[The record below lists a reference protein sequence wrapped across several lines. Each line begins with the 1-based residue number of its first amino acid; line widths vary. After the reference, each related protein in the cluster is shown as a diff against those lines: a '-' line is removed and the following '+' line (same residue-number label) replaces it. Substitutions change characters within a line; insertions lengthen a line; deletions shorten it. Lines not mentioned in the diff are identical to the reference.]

1 MQPIVIVDA
10 YQGNETR
17 MTPSHGGRLQSMFSK
32 PLVFLLV
39 VIIAGAGAAGA
50 LAQAL
55 GPAGPSPASGQS
67 SVIAQGVIAVPDSP
81 QRWQVSTYT
90 TEPDPEPHLV
100 AYPSFVLARSTPL
113 LITDVD
119 SGHQTRLA
127 AGEAAFLYPG
137 QSVSLTTFGPPDGFI
152 FIELTD
158 PDAFSI
164 GGDVLMGE
172 PFQPLTGMRDLD
184 LIRSRVNAGETVDI
198 PAGAGRLVVVGL
210 NGDVTANDVT
220 ILPGDIAEFD
230 GGISI
235 TGNTDGSEVV
245 TAYIGAVVSFGDE
258 PAASPATPAQ
268 ATPEPTEEP
277 TEAPTE
283 IPATPEPT
291 EEPTEVPTEIP
302 VTEEVVAPSTP
313 ADEDVV
319 AEGTPAAETDACVP
333 PGGTPVA
340 QADGPPFALVDI
352 EGDTGVDSD
361 GDYLSDAR
369 EEYYGTDPLNAD
381 SDGDGIN
388 DSRELVDFGTDPLNA
403 DTDDDGVNDY
413 NEIFLFGSDPLNLD
427 TDCDLLYD
435 GGELIYGSD
444 MLNPDTDD
452 DGISDG
458 DEVYFTLT
466 DPTNPDTDGDGYP
479 DGEEVDNGSDP
490 LDPNDP
496 TPGGKPAA

>member
-1 MQPIVIVDA
+1 M
-10 YQGNETR
+10 QGNEFR
-17 MTPSHGGRLQSMFSK
+17 MTTPHAGRLRSL
-32 PLVFLLV
+32 PPRAIVVLLALVL
-39 VIIAGAGAAGA
+39 AGASVVGA

-55 GPAGPSPASGQS
+55 GPAGPSPASGES
-67 SVIAQGVIAVPDSP
+67 SVIAQGVITVPDSQ

-90 TEPDPEPHLV
+90 TAPDGESLSIT
-100 AYPSFVLARSTPL
+100 YPSFVLARSTPL
-113 LITDVD
+113 LITDET

-127 AGEAAFLYPG
+127 AGEASFLYPG
-137 QSVSLTTFGPPDGFI
+137 QTVTLTTFGPPDGFV

-164 GGDVLMGE
+164 GNDVVMGE
-172 PFQPLTGMRDLD
+172 PFQPLAGVRDLD
-184 LIRSRVNAGETVDI
+184 LIRSRVDAGETTEI

-210 NGDVTANDVT
+210 TGDVTANDVT
-220 ILPGDIAEFD
+220 ILPGDLAEFD
-230 GGISI
+230 GAITI
-235 TGNTDGSEVV
+235 TGNADGSEVV

-258 PAASPATPAQ
+258 PAASPAASPIETSE
-268 ATPEPTEEP
+268 ATEV
-277 TEAPTE
+277 
-283 IPATPEPT
+283 PT
-291 EEPTEVPTEIP
+291 EEPTEVPATPVPTDEPTEEPTETPVTPEPTEEPAEIP
-302 VTEEVVAPSTP
+302 ATPDESVTTP
-313 ADEDVV
+313 DEASV
-319 AEGTPAAETDACVP
+319 AEGTPAPETPSCVP
-333 PGGTPVA
+333 GTPEA
-340 QADGPPFALVDI
+340 SADGPPFALVDI

-361 GDYLSDAR
+361 RDGLSDAR

-388 DSRELVDFGTDPLNA
+388 DYRELVDFGTDPLNA

-413 NEIFLFGSDPLNLD
+413 NEVFLFGSDPLDLD

-435 GGELIYGSD
+435 GGELIFGSD

-496 TPGGKPAA
+496 TPGGRPAA

>member
-1 MQPIVIVDA
+1 
-10 YQGNETR
+10 
-17 MTPSHGGRLQSMFSK
+17 MTPTRSDRIVPR
-32 PLVFLLV
+32 PLLLLLV
-39 VIIAGAGAAGA
+39 AVIAVSGIAGA

-67 SVIAQGVIAVPDSP
+67 SVIAQGVIDVPDTE

-90 TEPDPEPHLV
+90 TEPDAAPMTV
-100 AYPSFVLARSTPL
+100 GFPSFVLARSTPL
-113 LITDVD
+113 LITDINT
-119 SGHQTRLA
+119 GYQTRLA
-127 AGEAAFLYPG
+127 AGEASFLYPG
-137 QSVSLTTFGPPDGFI
+137 QEVSLTTFGPPDGFL

-164 GGDVLMGE
+164 GNDVLMGE
-172 PFQPLTGMRDLD
+172 PFQPLAGVRDLD

-210 NGDVTANDVT
+210 TGDATANDVT

-230 GGISI
+230 GAITI

-258 PAASPATPAQ
+258 PAATPATSPQATAEVTVKATPSPTESP
-268 ATPEPTEEP
+268 ATPEPTAEP

-283 IPATPEPT
+283 IP
-291 EEPTEVPTEIP
+291 VTEIP
-302 VTEEVVAPSTP
+302 ATEEIASPSADQAAVA
-313 ADEDVV
+313 A
-319 AEGTPAAETDACVP
+319 GTPAPETAACVP
-333 PGGTPVA
+333 VGGTPVA
-340 QADGPPFALVDI
+340 SADGPPFTLADI

-361 GDYLSDAR
+361 RDSLSDAR

-388 DSRELVDFGTDPLNA
+388 DFRELVDFGTDPLNA
-403 DTDDDGVNDY
+403 DTDDDGINDY
-413 NEIFLFGSDPLNLD
+413 NEIFVYGSDPLNLD
-427 TDCDLLYD
+427 SDCDLLYD
-435 GGELIYGSD
+435 GGELIYETD
-444 MLNPDTDD
+444 ILNPDTDAD
-452 DGISDG
+452 EISDG

-479 DGEEVDNGSDP
+479 DGEEVDNGWDP

-496 TPGGKPAA
+496 TQGGKPA